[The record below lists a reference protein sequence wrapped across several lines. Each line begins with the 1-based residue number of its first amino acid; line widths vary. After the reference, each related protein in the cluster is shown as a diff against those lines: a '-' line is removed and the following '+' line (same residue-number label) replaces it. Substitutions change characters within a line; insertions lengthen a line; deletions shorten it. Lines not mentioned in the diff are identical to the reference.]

1 MKGAGTVHNRSRI
14 WYLYMNEYI
23 ITEITDGIIKLCKE
37 YRMNVLGMTQA
48 DVANELGYTRTNIS
62 EFENGRNRNFAIFL
76 WYIGKGLPL
85 SNVERIVKNEQKA
98 KRNVK

>member
-1 MKGAGTVHNRSRI
+1 MKGEAGTVI
-14 WYLYMNEYI
+14 TVPAFDIYMNEYI
-23 ITEITDGIIKLCKE
+23 ITEITNGIIKLCKE
-37 YRMNVLGMTQA
+37 YRINILGMTQA

-85 SNVERIVKNEQKA
+85 SDVERIVKNEQKA
-98 KRNVK
+98 KRTVK

>member
-1 MKGAGTVHNRSRI
+1 MHNRPAFGI
-14 WYLYMNEYI
+14 YMNEYI

-85 SNVERIVKNEQKA
+85 SDVERIVKNEQKA
-98 KRNVK
+98 KRTVK

>member
-1 MKGAGTVHNRSRI
+1 MHNRPAFGI
-14 WYLYMNEYI
+14 YMNEYTI
-23 ITEITDGIIKLCKE
+23 ITEISDGIIKLCKE

-85 SNVERIVKNEQKA
+85 SDVERIVKNEKKA
-98 KRNVK
+98 KRTVK